1 MHAHTTLCMYELNLN
16 TRPLYKITNNMNS
29 DADLLSSYGPEER
42 AHIVRLGIFMHEKGR
57 EFWSHHQMPSSSSSS
72 LSDEFAA
79 TQLKE
84 ELDRMKERLHA
95 VREEEFKK
103 GELRAEGYRR
113 EAEQRR
119 RECELER
126 ARCDKLI
133 QGINAEV
140 ERASAARVEEL
151 GKQLVALKAK
161 NEWYYNMYEDKSKG
175 KHYEEELY
183 PRLLDYNDKH
193 MNAVWTITHVGSVLS
208 EKTDFHF
215 RHKELGT
222 TVLLDT
228 KNNLPTNPVANTA
241 DFERDVLR
249 KETNAVGGIM
259 LANGSICNK
268 KRFELNKIKGGK
280 HLVFVSG
287 FDRDNVA
294 FVFML
299 LDWLVELAQA
309 KGDEAVQR
317 GTLQKIL
324 ITNYRKELAQIEAL
338 DKARKAAQRS
348 IDDIVSD
355 YLSYFNEDIEMAS
368 KSEEVGASS
377 VRVKEKTSSDVVSI
391 ESLEQGRRV
400 IGTRSKYY
408 LAYDAPDPCIQ
419 YFKSNYA
426 RKQKMLQL
434 EQCSENLI
442 LEVDA

>member
-1 MHAHTTLCMYELNLN
+1 MSVDTELSAYSL
-16 TRPLYKITNNMNS
+16 
-29 DADLLSSYGPEER
+29 EER
-42 AHIVRLGIFMHEKGR
+42 AHIVRLGIFLHEKGR
-57 EFWSHHQMPSSSSSS
+57 EFWTQHNQISVPS
-72 LSDEFAA
+72 LSDEF
-79 TQLKE
+79 TSSQLKE
-84 ELDRMKERLHA
+84 EVDNLKERLHV

-103 GELRAEGYRR
+103 GERRAEEYRR

-119 RECELER
+119 RECEAER

-133 QGINAEV
+133 QSINAEV

-151 GKQLVALKAK
+151 GKQIAALKAK
-161 NEWYYNMYEDKSKG
+161 NDWYYNMYEDKSKG
-175 KHYEEELY
+175 KNYEEELY
-183 PRLLDYNDKH
+183 PKLLDYNDKH
-193 MNAVWTITHVGSVLS
+193 VNSVWTITHVGSVLS

-222 TVLLDT
+222 TILLDT

-268 KRFELNKIKGGK
+268 KRFELNKTKGGK

-309 KGDEAVQR
+309 KGEEAVQR
-317 GTLQKIL
+317 STLQKIL
-324 ITNYRKELAQIEAL
+324 ITNYRKELVQIEAL
-338 DKARKAAQRS
+338 DKAKKAAQRS
-348 IDDIVSD
+348 VDDIVCD

-368 KSEEVGASS
+368 KAEEVGQSS
-377 VRVKEKTSSDVVSI
+377 VRVKEKTSTEVVSI
-391 ESLEQGRRV
+391 DALEQGRRV

-408 LAYDAPDPCIQ
+408 LTYDAPDPCIQ

-434 EQCSENLI
+434 SSENLV

>member
-1 MHAHTTLCMYELNLN
+1 MN
-16 TRPLYKITNNMNS
+16 TET
-29 DADLLSSYGPEER
+29 DLSGYSLEER
-42 AHIVRLGIFMHEKGR
+42 AHIVRLGIFLHEKGR
-57 EFWSHHQMPSSSSSS
+57 EFWSSHNQTSSSVPS
-72 LSDEFAA
+72 LDEEFASS
-79 TQLKE
+79 QLKL
-84 ELDRMKERLHA
+84 ELEHLKDRLHA

-103 GELRAEGYRR
+103 GERRAEEYRR

-119 RECELER
+119 RECEAER
-126 ARCDKLI
+126 ARCDRLI
-133 QGINAEV
+133 QGINTEV

-151 GKQLVALKAK
+151 GKQLAALKAK
-161 NEWYYNMYEDKSKG
+161 NDWYYNMYEDKSKG
-175 KHYEEELY
+175 KNYEEELY
-183 PRLLDYNDKH
+183 PKLLDYNDKH
-193 MNAVWTITHVGSVLS
+193 VNSVWTITHVGSVLS

-215 RHKELGT
+215 RHKELGI

-268 KRFELNKIKGGK
+268 KRFELNRIKGGK

-299 LDWLVELAQA
+299 LDWLTELAQA
-309 KGDEAVQR
+309 KGEEAVNR
-317 GTLQKIL
+317 GTLQKIM
-324 ITNYRKELAQIEAL
+324 IANYRKEQAQLDAL
-338 DKARKAAQRS
+338 DKSKKAAQRAL
-348 IDDIVSD
+348 DEIVAD

-368 KSEEVGASS
+368 KSEEVGQSS
-377 VRVKEKTSSDVVSI
+377 VRVKEKTSTEAVNIDA
-391 ESLEQGRRV
+391 LEQGRRV

-408 LAYDAPDPCIQ
+408 LTYDAPEPCIQ

-426 RKQKMLQL
+426 RKQKILQL
-434 EQCSENLI
+434 STENVI

>member
-1 MHAHTTLCMYELNLN
+1 
-16 TRPLYKITNNMNS
+16 MNPTQ
-29 DADLLSSYGPEER
+29 DADLLCSYSPEER
-42 AHIVRLGIFMHEKGR
+42 AHIVRLGIFLHEKGR
-57 EFWSHHQMPSSSSSS
+57 EFWAQHHQTSPP
-72 LSDEFAA
+72 LLADEFAEA
-79 TQLKE
+79 QLKE

-103 GELRAEGYRR
+103 GERRAEEYRR

-119 RECELER
+119 RECEAER
-126 ARCDKLI
+126 ARCDRLI

-151 GKQLVALKAK
+151 GKQLAALKAK

-183 PRLLDYNDKH
+183 PKLLDYNDKH
-193 MNAVWTITHVGSVLS
+193 VNAVWTITHVGSVLS

-241 DFERDVLR
+241 DFERDVMR

-268 KRFELNKIKGGK
+268 KRFELNRIKGGK

-287 FDRDNVA
+287 FDRDNGA

-299 LDWLVELAQA
+299 LDWLIELAQA

-324 ITNYRKELAQIEAL
+324 ITNYRKELAQMDSLDRAKKVTQRAL
-338 DKARKAAQRS
+338 
-348 IDDIVSD
+348 DDIVSD

-368 KSEEVGASS
+368 KSEEVGQSS
-377 VRVKEKTSSDVVSI
+377 VRVKEKTSAEVVSI
-391 ESLEQGRRV
+391 ESLEQDRRV

-408 LAYDAPDPCIQ
+408 LTYDAPDPCIQ

-426 RKQKMLQL
+426 RKQKIMQL
-434 EQCSENLI
+434 DQCSENLI
-442 LEVDA
+442 MEVDA

>member
-1 MHAHTTLCMYELNLN
+1 
-16 TRPLYKITNNMNS
+16 
-29 DADLLSSYGPEER
+29 
-42 AHIVRLGIFMHEKGR
+42 
-57 EFWSHHQMPSSSSSS
+57 
-72 LSDEFAA
+72 
-79 TQLKE
+79 
-84 ELDRMKERLHA
+84 
-95 VREEEFKK
+95 
-103 GELRAEGYRR
+103 
-113 EAEQRR
+113 
-119 RECELER
+119 
-126 ARCDKLI
+126 
-133 QGINAEV
+133 
-140 ERASAARVEEL
+140 
-151 GKQLVALKAK
+151 
-161 NEWYYNMYEDKSKG
+161 
-175 KHYEEELY
+175 
-183 PRLLDYNDKH
+183 
-193 MNAVWTITHVGSVLS
+193 VWTITHVGSVLS

-268 KRFELNKIKGGK
+268 KRFELNRIKCGK

-324 ITNYRKELAQIEAL
+324 IANYRKELAHMEAL
-338 DKARKAAQRS
+338 DKARKTAQRS

-368 KSEEVGASS
+368 KSEEVGQSS
-377 VRVKEKTSSDVVSI
+377 VRVKDKTSSEMVSI
-391 ESLEQGRRV
+391 DALEQGRRV

-408 LAYDAPDPCIQ
+408 LTYDAPDPCIQ

-426 RKQKMLQL
+426 RKQKLLQL
-434 EQCSENLI
+434 GQCSENLV
-442 LEVDA
+442 LDVDA

>member
-1 MHAHTTLCMYELNLN
+1 M
-16 TRPLYKITNNMNS
+16 S
-29 DADLLSSYGPEER
+29 QDLSSYGPEER
-42 AHIVRLGIFMHEKGR
+42 AHIVRLGIFLHEKGR
-57 EFWSHHQMPSSSSSS
+57 EFWSQHQHQQIPS

-79 TQLKE
+79 TQCKE
-84 ELDRMKERLHA
+84 EVDRLKERLHA
-95 VREEEFKK
+95 VRDEEYKK
-103 GELRAEGYRR
+103 GERRAEEYRR

-119 RECELER
+119 RECEAER
-126 ARCDKLI
+126 NRCDLLI

-140 ERASAARVEEL
+140 ERASAARVDQL
-151 GKQLVALKAK
+151 GKQLAALKAK

-193 MNAVWTITHVGSVLS
+193 VNSVWTITHVGSVLS

-241 DFERDVLR
+241 DFERDVMR

-299 LDWLVELAQA
+299 LDWLLELQQA

-324 ITNYRKELAQIEAL
+324 ITNYRKELAQMDSL
-338 DKARKAAQRS
+338 DRAKKAAQRS
-348 IDDIVSD
+348 IDDIVAD

-368 KSEEVGASS
+368 KSEEVGQSS
-377 VRVKEKTSSDVVSI
+377 VRVKDKTSAEVVSI
-391 ESLEQGRRV
+391 ESLEQDRRV

-408 LAYDAPDPCIQ
+408 LTYDAPDPCIQ

-426 RKQKMLQL
+426 RKQKILQL
-434 EQCSENLI
+434 EQCSENLV

>member
-1 MHAHTTLCMYELNLN
+1 MSA
-16 TRPLYKITNNMNS
+16 
-29 DADLLSSYGPEER
+29 DADLSAYSPEER
-42 AHIVRLGIFMHEKGR
+42 AHIVRLGIFLHEKGR
-57 EFWSHHQMPSSSSSS
+57 EFWSQHHQTSAPS
-72 LSDEFAA
+72 LADEFAA
-79 TQLKE
+79 AQLKE
-84 ELDRMKERLHA
+84 ELDNLKERLYA

-103 GELRAEGYRR
+103 GERRAEEYRR

-119 RECELER
+119 RECEAER
-126 ARCDKLI
+126 ARCDRLI
-133 QGINAEV
+133 QSINAEV

-151 GKQLVALKAK
+151 GKQIAALKAK

-193 MNAVWTITHVGSVLS
+193 VNSVWTITHVGSVLS

-215 RHKELGT
+215 RHKELGL

-268 KRFELNKIKGGK
+268 KRFELNRIKGGK

-299 LDWLVELAQA
+299 LDWLVELARA

-338 DKARKAAQRS
+338 DKSKKAAQRS
-348 IDDIVSD
+348 VDDIVAD

-368 KSEEVGASS
+368 KAEEVGQSS
-377 VRVKEKTSSDVVSI
+377 VRVKEKTSAEVVSI
-391 ESLEQGRRV
+391 EALEQGRRV

-408 LAYDAPDPCIQ
+408 LTYDAPDPCIQ

-426 RKQKMLQL
+426 RKQKILQL
-434 EQCSENLI
+434 SSENLV

>member
-1 MHAHTTLCMYELNLN
+1 MKFNKHMILDTEL
-16 TRPLYKITNNMNS
+16 S
-29 DADLLSSYGPEER
+29 AYGPEER
-42 AHIVRLGIFMHEKGR
+42 ANIVRLGIFLHEKGR
-57 EFWSHHQMPSSSSSS
+57 EFWSSHCQTSSSSSS
-72 LSDEFAA
+72 CPSLADEFAV
-79 TQLKE
+79 TTLKE
-84 ELDRMKERLHA
+84 EVEHLKERLHA

-103 GELRAEGYRR
+103 GERRAEEYRR

-119 RECELER
+119 RECEAER
-126 ARCDKLI
+126 NRCDKLI

-151 GKQLVALKAK
+151 GKQIAALKSK
-161 NEWYYNMYEDKSKG
+161 NDWYYNMYEDKSKG
-175 KHYEEELY
+175 KNYEEELY
-183 PRLLDYNDKH
+183 PKLLDYNDKH

-268 KRFELNKIKGGK
+268 KRFELNRIKGGK

-299 LDWLVELAQA
+299 LDWLVELAQK
-309 KGDEAVQR
+309 KGEEAVQR

-324 ITNYRKELAQIEAL
+324 ITNYRKELAQLDAL
-338 DKARKAAQRS
+338 DKSKKATQRS
-348 IDDIVSD
+348 IDEIVSD

-368 KSEEVGASS
+368 KAEEVGQSS
-377 VRVKEKTSSDVVSI
+377 VRVKEKTSTEAVNIDA
-391 ESLEQGRRV
+391 LEQGRRV

-408 LAYDAPDPCIQ
+408 LTYDAPDPCIQ

-434 EQCSENLI
+434 STENLV

>member
-1 MHAHTTLCMYELNLN
+1 MQVNAIKMNLDAELG
-16 TRPLYKITNNMNS
+16 
-29 DADLLSSYGPEER
+29 AYGPDER
-42 AHIVRLGIFMHEKGR
+42 ANIVRLGIFLHEKGR
-57 EFWSHHQMPSSSSSS
+57 EFWAQQQQQHPHEFPS

-79 TQLKE
+79 TKCKE

-103 GELRAEGYRR
+103 GERRAEEYRR

-119 RECELER
+119 RECEAER
-126 ARCDKLI
+126 ARCDRLI
-133 QGINAEV
+133 QGINTEV
-140 ERASAARVEEL
+140 ERASAARVDQL
-151 GKQLVALKAK
+151 GKQLQVLKAK

-193 MNAVWTITHVGSVLS
+193 LNAVWTITHVGSVLS

-241 DFERDVLR
+241 DFERDVVR

-268 KRFELNKIKGGK
+268 KRFELNKTKGGK

-299 LDWLVELAQA
+299 LDWLLELAQK
-309 KGDEAVQR
+309 KGEEAVQR

-324 ITNYRKELAQIEAL
+324 VANYRKELAQLDAL
-338 DKARKAAQRS
+338 DKSKKAAQRAL
-348 IDDIVSD
+348 DDIVAD

-377 VRVKEKTSSDVVSI
+377 VRVKEKTSAEVVSI
-391 ESLEQGRRV
+391 EALEQGRRV

-408 LAYDAPDPCIQ
+408 LTYDAPDPCIQ

-434 EQCSENLI
+434 STENLV

>member
-1 MHAHTTLCMYELNLN
+1 MTQNQDLN
-16 TRPLYKITNNMNS
+16 
-29 DADLLSSYGPEER
+29 AYGPEER
-42 AHIVRLGIFMHEKGR
+42 AHIVRLGVFLHEQGR
-57 EFWSHHQMPSSSSSS
+57 EFWSQHHHEHEQMPPS
-72 LSDEFAA
+72 LADEFAGA
-79 TQLKE
+79 QLKE
-84 ELDRMKERLHA
+84 EVNNLKERLHA

-103 GELRAEGYRR
+103 GERRAEEYRR

-119 RECELER
+119 RECEAER

-151 GKQLVALKAK
+151 GKQLQALKTK

-183 PRLLDYNDKH
+183 PKLLDYNDKH

-268 KRFELNKIKGGK
+268 KRFELNRIKGGK

-299 LDWLVELAQA
+299 LDWLMELAQK

-324 ITNYRKELAQIEAL
+324 ITNYRKELAQLDAL
-338 DKARKAAQRS
+338 DRAKKAAQRAL
-348 IDDIVSD
+348 DDIVSD

-368 KSEEVGASS
+368 KSEEVGQSS
-377 VRVKEKTSSDVVSI
+377 VRVKEKTSAEVVSI
-391 ESLEQGRRV
+391 EALEQGRRV

-408 LAYDAPDPCIQ
+408 LTYDAPDPCIQ

-434 EQCSENLI
+434 EQCSENLV

>member
-1 MHAHTTLCMYELNLN
+1 
-16 TRPLYKITNNMNS
+16 MNS
-29 DADLLSSYGPEER
+29 DADLSSYGAEER
-42 AHIVRLGIFMHEKGR
+42 AHIVRLGIFLHEKGR
-57 EFWSHHQMPSSSSSS
+57 EYWAQHQTPS
-72 LSDEFAA
+72 LADEFAA
-79 TQLKE
+79 TQYKDEVERL
-84 ELDRMKERLHA
+84 KERLHT
-95 VREEEFKK
+95 VRDEEYKK
-103 GELRAEGYRR
+103 GEKRAEEYRR

-119 RECELER
+119 RECDAER

-151 GKQLVALKAK
+151 GKQLASLKAK

-193 MNAVWTITHVGSVLS
+193 VNSVWTITHVGSVLS

-215 RHKELGT
+215 RHKELGL

-268 KRFELNKIKGGK
+268 KRFELNRIKGGK
-280 HLVFVSG
+280 HLIFVSV

-299 LDWLVELAQA
+299 LDWLIELAQA

-317 GTLQKIL
+317 GTLQKIM
-324 ITNYRKELAQIEAL
+324 ITNYRKELAQL
-338 DKARKAAQRS
+338 DSLDRAKKSAQRS
-348 IDDIVSD
+348 VDDIVSD

-377 VRVKEKTSSDVVSI
+377 VRVKEKTSAEVVSI

-408 LAYDAPDPCIQ
+408 LTYDAPDPCIQ

-426 RKQKMLQL
+426 RKQKILQL
-434 EQCSENLI
+434 SSENLV

>member
-1 MHAHTTLCMYELNLN
+1 ME
-16 TRPLYKITNNMNS
+16 
-29 DADLLSSYGPEER
+29 DLSAYSLEER
-42 AHIVRLGIFMHEKGR
+42 AHIVRLGIFLHEQGR
-57 EFWSHHQMPSSSSSS
+57 EFWAQHQQHHHESPAS

-79 TQLKE
+79 TKLKE
-84 ELDRMKERLHA
+84 ELNTLKERLHA

-103 GELRAEGYRR
+103 GERRVEEYRR

-119 RECELER
+119 RECEVER
-126 ARCDKLI
+126 ARCDRLI

-140 ERASAARVEEL
+140 ERASAARVDEL
-151 GKQLVALKAK
+151 GKQIAALKAK

-268 KRFELNKIKGGK
+268 KRFELNRIKGGK

-299 LDWLVELAQA
+299 LDWLLELAQK

-324 ITNYRKELAQIEAL
+324 VANYRKELAQLDAL
-338 DKARKAAQRS
+338 DRAKKAAQRAL
-348 IDDIVSD
+348 DDIVSD
-355 YLSYFNEDIEMAS
+355 YLSYFDEDIEMAS

-377 VRVKEKTSSDVVSI
+377 VRVKEKTSTEVVSI
-391 ESLEQGRRV
+391 DALEQGRRV

-408 LAYDAPDPCIQ
+408 LTYDAPDPCIQ

-434 EQCSENLI
+434 SENLI

>member
-1 MHAHTTLCMYELNLN
+1 MTQNQNQNQDLN
-16 TRPLYKITNNMNS
+16 
-29 DADLLSSYGPEER
+29 AYGPEER
-42 AHIVRLGIFMHEKGR
+42 ARIVRLGIFLHEQGR
-57 EFWSHHQMPSSSSSS
+57 EFWARHHQTSPP
-72 LSDEFAA
+72 LLADEFAA
-79 TQLKE
+79 AQLKE
-84 ELDRMKERLHA
+84 EVNNLKERLHA

-103 GELRAEGYRR
+103 GERRAEEYRR

-126 ARCDKLI
+126 ARCDRLI

-140 ERASAARVEEL
+140 ERASAARVDEL
-151 GKQLVALKAK
+151 GKQVAALKAK

-228 KNNLPTNPVANTA
+228 KNNLPTNPVASTA

-268 KRFELNKIKGGK
+268 KRFELNRVKGGK

-299 LDWLVELAQA
+299 LDWLIELAQA

-338 DKARKAAQRS
+338 DRARKAAQRAL
-348 IDDIVSD
+348 DDIVSD

-377 VRVKEKTSSDVVSI
+377 VRVKEKTSAEVISI
-391 ESLEQGRRV
+391 EALEQGKRV

-408 LAYDAPDPCIQ
+408 LTYDAPDPCIQ

-426 RKQKMLQL
+426 RKQKIMQL
-434 EQCSENLI
+434 SENLI

>member
-1 MHAHTTLCMYELNLN
+1 ME
-16 TRPLYKITNNMNS
+16 
-29 DADLLSSYGPEER
+29 DLTAYSLEER
-42 AHIVRLGIFMHEKGR
+42 AHIVRLGIFLHEQGR
-57 EFWSHHQMPSSSSSS
+57 EFWAQHQHHHHESPAS

-79 TQLKE
+79 TKLKE
-84 ELDRMKERLHA
+84 EVNNLKERLHA

-103 GELRAEGYRR
+103 GERRAEEYRR

-119 RECELER
+119 RECEVER
-126 ARCDKLI
+126 NRCDRLI

-140 ERASAARVEEL
+140 ERASAARVDEL
-151 GKQLVALKAK
+151 GKQIAALKAK

-268 KRFELNKIKGGK
+268 KRFELNRIKGGK

-299 LDWLVELAQA
+299 LDWLLELAQK

-324 ITNYRKELAQIEAL
+324 ITNYRKELAQLDAL
-338 DKARKAAQRS
+338 DKSKKAAQRAL
-348 IDDIVSD
+348 DDIVAD

-377 VRVKEKTSSDVVSI
+377 VRVKEKTSTEVVSI
-391 ESLEQGRRV
+391 DALEQGRRV

-408 LAYDAPDPCIQ
+408 LTYDAPDPCIQ

-434 EQCSENLI
+434 STENLVI
-442 LEVDA
+442 EVDA

>member
-1 MHAHTTLCMYELNLN
+1 
-16 TRPLYKITNNMNS
+16 MNHP
-29 DADLLSSYGPEER
+29 DPDLSAYSLEER
-42 AHIVRLGIFMHEKGR
+42 AHIVRIGIFMHEKGR
-57 EFWSHHQMPSSSSSS
+57 EFWSQHTTLVPS
-72 LSDEFAA
+72 LTDEFAS
-79 TQLKE
+79 TQYKE

-103 GELRAEGYRR
+103 GERRAEEYRR

-119 RECELER
+119 RECEAER
-126 ARCDKLI
+126 NRCDLLI
-133 QGINAEV
+133 KGINAEV
-140 ERASAARVEEL
+140 ERASAVRVEEL
-151 GKQLVALKAK
+151 GKQVAALKAK

-268 KRFELNKIKGGK
+268 KRFELNRIKGGK

-299 LDWLVELAQA
+299 LDWLIELAQA

-317 GTLQKIL
+317 GTLQKIM
-324 ITNYRKELAQIEAL
+324 IANYRKELAQL
-338 DKARKAAQRS
+338 DSFDRARKAAQRAL
-348 IDDIVSD
+348 DDIVAD

-368 KSEEVGASS
+368 KSEEVGQSS
-377 VRVKEKTSSDVVSI
+377 VRVKEKTSAEVVSI
-391 ESLEQGRRV
+391 DALEQGRRV

-426 RKQKMLQL
+426 RKQKILQL
-434 EQCSENLI
+434 EQCSENLV
-442 LEVDA
+442 LTVDA

>member
-1 MHAHTTLCMYELNLN
+1 MNTETELSGYSL
-16 TRPLYKITNNMNS
+16 
-29 DADLLSSYGPEER
+29 EER
-42 AHIVRLGIFMHEKGR
+42 AHIVRLGIFLHEQGR
-57 EFWSHHQMPSSSSSS
+57 DFWSKHNQTSSVPS
-72 LSDEFAA
+72 LDDEF
-79 TQLKE
+79 TSYQLKLE
-84 ELDRMKERLHA
+84 VEQLKERLHA

-103 GELRAEGYRR
+103 GERRAEEYRR

-119 RECELER
+119 RECEAER

-151 GKQLVALKAK
+151 GKQLAALKAK
-161 NEWYYNMYEDKSKG
+161 NDWYYNMYEDKSKG
-175 KHYEEELY
+175 KNYEEDLY
-183 PRLLDYNDKH
+183 PKLLDYNDKH
-193 MNAVWTITHVGSVLS
+193 MNSVWTITHVGSVLS

-215 RHKELGT
+215 RHKELGI

-268 KRFELNKIKGGK
+268 KRFELNKTKGGK

-299 LDWLVELAQA
+299 LDWLTELAQA
-309 KGDEAVQR
+309 KGEESINR
-317 GTLQKIL
+317 GTLQKIM
-324 ITNYRKELAQIEAL
+324 IANYRKEQAQLDAL
-338 DKARKAAQRS
+338 DKSKKAVQRAL
-348 IDDIVSD
+348 DDIVAD

-368 KSEEVGASS
+368 KSEEVGQSS
-377 VRVKEKTSSDVVSI
+377 VRVKEKTSTEAVNIDA
-391 ESLEQGRRV
+391 LEQGRRV

-408 LAYDAPDPCIQ
+408 LTYDAPDPCIQ

-434 EQCSENLI
+434 STENLV

>member
-1 MHAHTTLCMYELNLN
+1 
-16 TRPLYKITNNMNS
+16 MNS
-29 DADLLSSYGPEER
+29 DVDLSAYSPEER

-57 EFWSHHQMPSSSSSS
+57 EFWSQHHQTTAPS
-72 LSDEFAA
+72 LADEFAA
-79 TQLKE
+79 AQLKE
-84 ELDRMKERLHA
+84 ELDNLKERLHA

-103 GELRAEGYRR
+103 GERRAEEYRR

-119 RECELER
+119 RECEAER
-126 ARCDKLI
+126 ARCDRLI
-133 QGINAEV
+133 QSINAEV

-151 GKQLVALKAK
+151 GKQIAALKAK

-193 MNAVWTITHVGSVLS
+193 VNSVWTITHVGSVLS

-215 RHKELGT
+215 RHKELGL

-268 KRFELNKIKGGK
+268 KRFELNRIKGGK

-299 LDWLVELAQA
+299 LDWLVELARA

-338 DKARKAAQRS
+338 DKSKKAAQRS
-348 IDDIVSD
+348 VDDIVAD

-368 KSEEVGASS
+368 KAEEVGQSS
-377 VRVKEKTSSDVVSI
+377 VRVKEKTSAEVVSI
-391 ESLEQGRRV
+391 EALEQGRRV

-408 LAYDAPDPCIQ
+408 LTYDAPDPCIQ

-426 RKQKMLQL
+426 RKQKILQL
-434 EQCSENLI
+434 SSENLV
-442 LEVDA
+442 LDVDA

>member
-1 MHAHTTLCMYELNLN
+1 MNLDAELG
-16 TRPLYKITNNMNS
+16 
-29 DADLLSSYGPEER
+29 AYGPDER
-42 AHIVRLGIFMHEKGR
+42 ANIVRLGIFLHEKGR
-57 EFWSHHQMPSSSSSS
+57 EFWAQQQQHHQTSGGPS

-79 TQLKE
+79 TKCKE

-103 GELRAEGYRR
+103 GERRAEEYRR

-119 RECELER
+119 RECEAER
-126 ARCDKLI
+126 ARCDRLI
-133 QGINAEV
+133 QGINTEV
-140 ERASAARVEEL
+140 ERASAARVDQL
-151 GKQLVALKAK
+151 GKQLAALKAK

-193 MNAVWTITHVGSVLS
+193 LNSVWAITHVGSVLS

-268 KRFELNKIKGGK
+268 KRFELNKTKGGK

-299 LDWLVELAQA
+299 LDWLVELAQK
-309 KGDEAVQR
+309 KGEEAVQR

-324 ITNYRKELAQIEAL
+324 VANYRKELAQLDAL
-338 DKARKAAQRS
+338 DKSKKAAQRAL
-348 IDDIVSD
+348 DDIVAD

-377 VRVKEKTSSDVVSI
+377 VRVKEKTSAEVISI
-391 ESLEQGRRV
+391 EALEQGRRV

-408 LAYDAPDPCIQ
+408 LTYDAPDPCIQ

-434 EQCSENLI
+434 TTENLV

>member
-1 MHAHTTLCMYELNLN
+1 
-16 TRPLYKITNNMNS
+16 MNS
-29 DADLLSSYGPEER
+29 DPDLLSAYGPEER
-42 AHIVRLGIFMHEKGR
+42 THIVRLGIFMHEKGR
-57 EFWSHHQMPSSSSSS
+57 EFWAQQQHAQTS
-72 LSDEFAA
+72 LTDEFAA

-95 VREEEFKK
+95 VREEEYKK
-103 GELRAEGYRR
+103 GERRAEEYRR

-140 ERASAARVEEL
+140 ERASASRVDEL
-151 GKQLVALKAK
+151 GKQLQALKAK

-268 KRFELNKIKGGK
+268 KRFELNRIKGGK

-324 ITNYRKELAQIEAL
+324 ITNYRKELAQMDSL
-338 DKARKAAQRS
+338 DRAKKAAQRAL
-348 IDDIVSD
+348 DDIVSD

-368 KSEEVGASS
+368 KSEEVGQSS
-377 VRVKEKTSSDVVSI
+377 VRVKEKTSAEVVSI
-391 ESLEQGRRV
+391 ESLEQDRRV

-408 LAYDAPDPCIQ
+408 LTYDAPDPCIQ

-434 EQCSENLI
+434 SENLI

>member
-1 MHAHTTLCMYELNLN
+1 
-16 TRPLYKITNNMNS
+16 MNS
-29 DADLLSSYGPEER
+29 EADLSAYGPEER
-42 AHIVRLGIFMHEKGR
+42 AHIVRLGIFLHEQGR
-57 EFWSHHQMPSSSSSS
+57 EFWAQHQHEHEQMPPS
-72 LSDEFAA
+72 LADEFAA

-95 VREEEFKK
+95 VRDEEFKK

-119 RECELER
+119 RECEAER

-151 GKQLVALKAK
+151 GKQLQALKAK

-183 PRLLDYNDKH
+183 PKLLDYNDKH

-268 KRFELNKIKGGK
+268 KRFELNRIKGGK

-299 LDWLVELAQA
+299 LDWLTELAQA

-324 ITNYRKELAQIEAL
+324 ITNYRKELAQLDAL
-338 DKARKAAQRS
+338 DRSKKAAQRAL
-348 IDDIVSD
+348 DDIVSD

-368 KSEEVGASS
+368 KSEEVGQSS
-377 VRVKEKTSSDVVSI
+377 VRVKEKTSAELISI
-391 ESLEQGRRV
+391 EALEQGRRV

-408 LAYDAPDPCIQ
+408 LTYDAPDPCIQ

-434 EQCSENLI
+434 EQCSENLV

>member
-1 MHAHTTLCMYELNLN
+1 
-16 TRPLYKITNNMNS
+16 
-29 DADLLSSYGPEER
+29 
-42 AHIVRLGIFMHEKGR
+42 
-57 EFWSHHQMPSSSSSS
+57 
-72 LSDEFAA
+72 
-79 TQLKE
+79 
-84 ELDRMKERLHA
+84 
-95 VREEEFKK
+95 
-103 GELRAEGYRR
+103 
-113 EAEQRR
+113 
-119 RECELER
+119 
-126 ARCDKLI
+126 
-133 QGINAEV
+133 
-140 ERASAARVEEL
+140 
-151 GKQLVALKAK
+151 
-161 NEWYYNMYEDKSKG
+161 
-175 KHYEEELY
+175 
-183 PRLLDYNDKH
+183 

-228 KNNLPTNPVANTA
+228 KNNLPTNPVASTA

-287 FDRDNVA
+287 FDRDNAA

-338 DKARKAAQRS
+338 DKSRKASQRAL
-348 IDDIVSD
+348 DDIVSD

-377 VRVKEKTSSDVVSI
+377 VRVKEKTSAEVVSI
-391 ESLEQGRRV
+391 DALEQGRRV

>member
-1 MHAHTTLCMYELNLN
+1 
-16 TRPLYKITNNMNS
+16 MNQEP
-29 DADLLSSYGPEER
+29 DLSAYSLEER
-42 AHIVRLGIFMHEKGR
+42 AHIVRLGIFLHEQGR
-57 EFWSHHQMPSSSSSS
+57 EFWLHHHPQTPS
-72 LSDEFAA
+72 LSEEFAA

-84 ELDRMKERLHA
+84 EVNNLKERLHA

-103 GELRAEGYRR
+103 GERRAEEYRR

-119 RECELER
+119 RECEAER
-126 ARCDKLI
+126 ARCDRLI

-151 GKQLVALKAK
+151 GKQLQVLKAK

-268 KRFELNKIKGGK
+268 KRFELNRVKGGK

-299 LDWLVELAQA
+299 LDWLLELAQ
-309 KGDEAVQR
+309 KKDDEAVQR

-324 ITNYRKELAQIEAL
+324 ITNYRKELAQLDAL
-338 DKARKAAQRS
+338 DRARKAAHRAL
-348 IDDIVSD
+348 DDIVSD

-368 KSEEVGASS
+368 KAEEVGASS
-377 VRVKEKTSSDVVSI
+377 VRVKEKTSTEVVSI
-391 ESLEQGRRV
+391 DGLEQGRRV

-408 LAYDAPDPCIQ
+408 LTYDAPDPCIQ

>member
-1 MHAHTTLCMYELNLN
+1 
-16 TRPLYKITNNMNS
+16 MN
-29 DADLLSSYGPEER
+29 ADTDLSVYSLEER
-42 AHIVRLGIFMHEKGR
+42 AHIVRLGIFLHEKGR
-57 EFWSHHQMPSSSSSS
+57 EFWSNHNQISVPS
-72 LSDEFAA
+72 LSDEF
-79 TQLKE
+79 TSSQLKE
-84 ELDRMKERLHA
+84 EVDNLKERLHA

-103 GELRAEGYRR
+103 GERRAEEYRR

-119 RECELER
+119 RECEAER

-133 QGINAEV
+133 QSINAEV

-151 GKQLVALKAK
+151 GKQIAALKAK
-161 NEWYYNMYEDKSKG
+161 NDWYYNMYEDKSKG
-175 KHYEEELY
+175 KNYEEELY
-183 PRLLDYNDKH
+183 PKLLDYNDKH
-193 MNAVWTITHVGSVLS
+193 VNSVWTITHVGSVLS

-222 TVLLDT
+222 TILLDT

-268 KRFELNKIKGGK
+268 KRFELNKTKGGK

-299 LDWLVELAQA
+299 LDWLIELAQK
-309 KGDEAVQR
+309 KGEEAVQR
-317 GTLQKIL
+317 STLQKIL
-324 ITNYRKELAQIEAL
+324 IANYRKELAQIEAL
-338 DKARKAAQRS
+338 DKAKKVAQRT
-348 IDDIVSD
+348 IDEVVAD

-368 KSEEVGASS
+368 KAEEVGQSS
-377 VRVKEKTSSDVVSI
+377 VRVKEKTSAEVVSI
-391 ESLEQGRRV
+391 EALEQGRRV

-408 LAYDAPDPCIQ
+408 LTYDAPDPCIQ

-426 RKQKMLQL
+426 RTQTMMQL
-434 EQCSENLI
+434 STENLV

>member
-1 MHAHTTLCMYELNLN
+1 MNTETELSGYSL
-16 TRPLYKITNNMNS
+16 
-29 DADLLSSYGPEER
+29 EER
-42 AHIVRLGIFMHEKGR
+42 AHIVRLGIFLHEQGR
-57 EFWSHHQMPSSSSSS
+57 DFWSRHNQTSSVPS
-72 LSDEFAA
+72 LDEEFASS
-79 TQLKE
+79 QLKL
-84 ELDRMKERLHA
+84 ELEQLKERLHA

-103 GELRAEGYRR
+103 GERRAEEYRR

-119 RECELER
+119 RECEAER

-151 GKQLVALKAK
+151 GKQLAALKAK
-161 NEWYYNMYEDKSKG
+161 NDWYYNMYEDKSKG
-175 KHYEEELY
+175 KNYEEELY
-183 PRLLDYNDKH
+183 PKLLDYNDKH
-193 MNAVWTITHVGSVLS
+193 VNSVWTITHVGSVLS

-222 TVLLDT
+222 TILLDT

-299 LDWLVELAQA
+299 LDWLIELAQK
-309 KGDEAVQR
+309 KGEEAVQR
-317 GTLQKIL
+317 GTLQKVL
-324 ITNYRKELAQIEAL
+324 VANYRKELAQLDAL
-338 DKARKAAQRS
+338 DRAKKVAQRAL
-348 IDDIVSD
+348 DDIVSD

-368 KSEEVGASS
+368 KAEEVGASS
-377 VRVKEKTSSDVVSI
+377 VRVKEKTSAEVVSI
-391 ESLEQGRRV
+391 EALEQGRRV
-400 IGTRSKYY
+400 IGARSKYY
-408 LAYDAPDPCIQ
+408 LTYDAPDPCIQ

-426 RKQKMLQL
+426 RKQKMMQL
-434 EQCSENLI
+434 STENLV

>member
-1 MHAHTTLCMYELNLN
+1 MD
-16 TRPLYKITNNMNS
+16 S
-29 DADLLSSYGPEER
+29 DPDLLSAYGSEER
-42 AHIVRLGIFMHEKGR
+42 AHIVRLGIFLHEKGR
-57 EFWSHHQMPSSSSSS
+57 EFWSQQQVPSSAS
-72 LSDEFAA
+72 LTDEFAA

-103 GELRAEGYRR
+103 GERRAEEYRR

-119 RECELER
+119 RECEAER
-126 ARCDKLI
+126 HRCDKLI

-140 ERASAARVEEL
+140 ERASAARVDEL
-151 GKQLVALKAK
+151 GKQLQALKAK
-161 NEWYYNMYEDKSKG
+161 NDWYYNMYEDKSKG

-183 PRLLDYNDKH
+183 PMLLDYNDKH

-228 KNNLPTNPVANTA
+228 KNNLPTNPVASTA

-280 HLVFVSG
+280 HLIFVSG
-287 FDRDNVA
+287 FNRTNVA

-299 LDWLVELAQA
+299 LDWSIELAQK

-348 IDDIVSD
+348 MDDIVSD

-368 KSEEVGASS
+368 KSEEVGQSS
-377 VRVKEKTSSDVVSI
+377 VRVKEKASAEVVSI
-391 ESLEQGRRV
+391 ESLEQGKRV

-426 RKQKMLQL
+426 RKQKIMQL
-434 EQCSENLI
+434 SENLI

>member
-1 MHAHTTLCMYELNLN
+1 MNLD
-16 TRPLYKITNNMNS
+16 P
-29 DADLLSSYGPEER
+29 DLSSYGPEER
-42 AHIVRLGIFMHEKGR
+42 AHIVRLAIFLHEKGR
-57 EFWSHHQMPSSSSSS
+57 EFWSQHHQTSVPS
-72 LSDEFAA
+72 LADEFA
-79 TQLKE
+79 TDKLKE

-95 VREEEFKK
+95 VRDEEYKK
-103 GELRAEGYRR
+103 GERRAEEYRR

-119 RECELER
+119 RECESER

-140 ERASAARVEEL
+140 ERASATRVDQL
-151 GKQLVALKAK
+151 GKQLAALKAK
-161 NEWYYNMYEDKSKG
+161 NDWYYNMYEDKSKG

-193 MNAVWTITHVGSVLS
+193 VNAVWIITHVGSVLS

-215 RHKELGT
+215 RHKELGL

-241 DFERDVLR
+241 DFERDVMR

-268 KRFELNKIKGGK
+268 KRFELNRIKGGK

-287 FDRDNVA
+287 FDRDNMA

-299 LDWLVELAQA
+299 LDWLIELTQA

-324 ITNYRKELAQIEAL
+324 ITNYRKELAQL
-338 DKARKAAQRS
+338 DSLDRAKKAAQRS
-348 IDDIVSD
+348 IDDIVAD

-368 KSEEVGASS
+368 KSEEVGQSS
-377 VRVKEKTSSDVVSI
+377 VRVKEKTSAEVISI
-391 ESLEQGRRV
+391 DALEQGRRV

-408 LAYDAPDPCIQ
+408 LTYDAPDPCIQ

-434 EQCSENLI
+434 SSSSENLI

>member
-1 MHAHTTLCMYELNLN
+1 ME
-16 TRPLYKITNNMNS
+16 
-29 DADLLSSYGPEER
+29 DLSAYSLEER
-42 AHIVRLGIFMHEKGR
+42 AHIVRLGIFLHEQGR
-57 EFWSHHQMPSSSSSS
+57 EFWSSHCQTTSSDPS

-79 TQLKE
+79 TKLKE
-84 ELDRMKERLHA
+84 EVNNLKERLHA

-103 GELRAEGYRR
+103 GERRAEEYRR

-126 ARCDKLI
+126 ARCDRLI

-140 ERASAARVEEL
+140 ERASAARVDEL
-151 GKQLVALKAK
+151 RKQIAALKAK

-222 TVLLDT
+222 TILLDT

-299 LDWLVELAQA
+299 LDWLLELAQK

-324 ITNYRKELAQIEAL
+324 VANYRKELAQLDAL
-338 DKARKAAQRS
+338 DRAKKAAQRAL
-348 IDDIVSD
+348 DDIVAD

-377 VRVKEKTSSDVVSI
+377 VRVKEKTSTEVVSI
-391 ESLEQGRRV
+391 DALEQGRRV

-408 LAYDAPDPCIQ
+408 LTYDAPDPCIQ

-434 EQCSENLI
+434 STENLV

>member
-1 MHAHTTLCMYELNLN
+1 MEG
-16 TRPLYKITNNMNS
+16 
-29 DADLLSSYGPEER
+29 LSAYSLEER
-42 AHIVRLGIFMHEKGR
+42 AHIVRLGIFLHEQGR
-57 EFWSHHQMPSSSSSS
+57 EFWAQHQHHHCESPAS

-79 TQLKE
+79 TKLKE
-84 ELDRMKERLHA
+84 EVNALKERLHA

-103 GELRAEGYRR
+103 GERRAEEYRR

-119 RECELER
+119 RECEAER
-126 ARCDKLI
+126 ARCDRLI

-140 ERASAARVEEL
+140 ERASAARVDEL
-151 GKQLVALKAK
+151 GKQIAALKAK

-222 TVLLDT
+222 TILLDT

-268 KRFELNKIKGGK
+268 KRFELNRIKGGK

-299 LDWLVELAQA
+299 LDWLLELAQK

-324 ITNYRKELAQIEAL
+324 VANYRKELAQLDAL
-338 DKARKAAQRS
+338 DRAKKAAQRAL
-348 IDDIVSD
+348 DDIVAD

-377 VRVKEKTSSDVVSI
+377 VRVKEKTSTEVVSI
-391 ESLEQGRRV
+391 DALEQGRRV

-408 LAYDAPDPCIQ
+408 LTYDAPDPCIQ

-434 EQCSENLI
+434 STENLV

>member
-1 MHAHTTLCMYELNLN
+1 MA
-16 TRPLYKITNNMNS
+16 S
-29 DADLLSSYGPEER
+29 DTDLSGYSLEER
-42 AHIVRLGIFMHEKGR
+42 EHIVRLGIFLHEKGR
-57 EFWSHHQMPSSSSSS
+57 EFWSKHNQTSVSSS
-72 LSDEFAA
+72 LTDEFAVV
-79 TQLKE
+79 QLKQE
-84 ELDRMKERLHA
+84 VEHLKERLHV

-103 GELRAEGYRR
+103 GERRAEEYRR

-119 RECELER
+119 RECEAER
-126 ARCDKLI
+126 NRCDKLI

-151 GKQLVALKAK
+151 GKQIAALKSK
-161 NEWYYNMYEDKSKG
+161 NDWYYNMYEDKSKG
-175 KHYEEELY
+175 KNYEEDLY
-183 PRLLDYNDKH
+183 PKLLDYNDKH

-215 RHKELGT
+215 RHKELGV

-268 KRFELNKIKGGK
+268 KRFELNKTKGGK

-299 LDWLVELAQA
+299 LDWLTELAQA
-309 KGDEAVQR
+309 KGEESINR
-317 GTLQKIL
+317 GTLQKIM
-324 ITNYRKELAQIEAL
+324 IANYRKEQAQLDAL
-338 DKARKAAQRS
+338 DKSKKAVQRAL
-348 IDDIVSD
+348 DDIVAD

-368 KSEEVGASS
+368 KSEEVGQSS
-377 VRVKEKTSSDVVSI
+377 VRVKEKTSTEAVNIDA
-391 ESLEQGRRV
+391 LEQGRRV

-408 LAYDAPDPCIQ
+408 LTYDAPDPCIQ

-434 EQCSENLI
+434 STENLV

>member
-1 MHAHTTLCMYELNLN
+1 
-16 TRPLYKITNNMNS
+16 MNS
-29 DADLLSSYGPEER
+29 EADLSAYGPEER
-42 AHIVRLGIFMHEKGR
+42 AHIVRLGVFLHEQGR
-57 EFWSHHQMPSSSSSS
+57 EFWAQHQHEHEQMPPS
-72 LSDEFAA
+72 LADEFAA

-95 VREEEFKK
+95 VRDEEFKK
-103 GELRAEGYRR
+103 GERRAEEYRR

-119 RECELER
+119 RECEAER

-151 GKQLVALKAK
+151 GKQLQALKAK

-183 PRLLDYNDKH
+183 PKLLDYNDKH
-193 MNAVWTITHVGSVLS
+193 VNAVWTITHVGSVLS

-268 KRFELNKIKGGK
+268 KRFELNRIKGGK

-299 LDWLVELAQA
+299 LDWLIELAQA

-324 ITNYRKELAQIEAL
+324 ITNYRKELAQLDAL
-338 DKARKAAQRS
+338 DRAKKAAQRAL
-348 IDDIVSD
+348 DDIVSD

-368 KSEEVGASS
+368 KSEEVGQSS
-377 VRVKEKTSSDVVSI
+377 VRVKEKTSAEVVSI
-391 ESLEQGRRV
+391 ESLEQDRRV

-408 LAYDAPDPCIQ
+408 LTYDAPDPCIQ

-434 EQCSENLI
+434 EQCSENLV

>member
-1 MHAHTTLCMYELNLN
+1 MSH
-16 TRPLYKITNNMNS
+16 P
-29 DADLLSSYGPEER
+29 DPDLSEYSLEER
-42 AHIVRLGIFMHEKGR
+42 AHIVRIGIFMHEKGR
-57 EFWSHHQMPSSSSSS
+57 EFWSQHQTLVPS
-72 LSDEFAA
+72 LTDEFAA
-79 TQLKE
+79 TQYKE

-103 GELRAEGYRR
+103 GERRAEEYRR

-119 RECELER
+119 RECEAER
-126 ARCDKLI
+126 NRCDLLI

-140 ERASAARVEEL
+140 ERASASRVDEL
-151 GKQLVALKAK
+151 GKQVAALKAK

-268 KRFELNKIKGGK
+268 KRFELNRIKGGK

-299 LDWLVELAQA
+299 LDWLIELAQA

-324 ITNYRKELAQIEAL
+324 ITNYRKELVQL
-338 DKARKAAQRS
+338 DSLDRARKTAQRNL
-348 IDDIVSD
+348 DDIVAD

-368 KSEEVGASS
+368 KSEEVGQSS
-377 VRVKEKTSSDVVSI
+377 VRVKEKTSAEMVSI
-391 ESLEQGRRV
+391 DALEQGRRV

-408 LAYDAPDPCIQ
+408 LTYDAPDPCIQ

-426 RKQKMLQL
+426 RKQKILQL
-434 EQCSENLI
+434 EQCSENLV
-442 LEVDA
+442 LTVDA

>member
-1 MHAHTTLCMYELNLN
+1 
-16 TRPLYKITNNMNS
+16 
-29 DADLLSSYGPEER
+29 
-42 AHIVRLGIFMHEKGR
+42 
-57 EFWSHHQMPSSSSSS
+57 
-72 LSDEFAA
+72 
-79 TQLKE
+79 
-84 ELDRMKERLHA
+84 

-103 GELRAEGYRR
+103 GERRAEEYRR

-119 RECELER
+119 RECEAER

-140 ERASAARVEEL
+140 ERASAARVDQL
-151 GKQLVALKAK
+151 GKQLQVLKAK

-193 MNAVWTITHVGSVLS
+193 LNAVWTITHVGSVLS

-294 FVFML
+294 FVFAL
-299 LDWLVELAQA
+299 LDWLLELAQ
-309 KGDEAVQR
+309 KRGEEAVQR

-324 ITNYRKELAQIEAL
+324 VANYRKELAQLDAL
-338 DKARKAAQRS
+338 DRARKAAQRAV
-348 IDDIVSD
+348 DDIVSD

-377 VRVKEKTSSDVVSI
+377 VRVKEKTSAEVVSI
-391 ESLEQGRRV
+391 EALEQGRRV

-408 LAYDAPDPCIQ
+408 LTYDAPDPCIQ

-426 RKQKMLQL
+426 RKQKVLQL
-434 EQCSENLI
+434 STENLV

>member
-1 MHAHTTLCMYELNLN
+1 MNTETELSGYSL
-16 TRPLYKITNNMNS
+16 
-29 DADLLSSYGPEER
+29 EER
-42 AHIVRLGIFMHEKGR
+42 AHIVRLGIFLHEQGR
-57 EFWSHHQMPSSSSSS
+57 DFWSKHNQTSSVPS
-72 LSDEFAA
+72 LDDEF
-79 TQLKE
+79 TSYQLKLE
-84 ELDRMKERLHA
+84 VEQLKERLHA

-103 GELRAEGYRR
+103 GERRAEEYRR

-119 RECELER
+119 RECEAER

-151 GKQLVALKAK
+151 GKQLAALKAK
-161 NEWYYNMYEDKSKG
+161 NDWYYNMYEDKSKG
-175 KHYEEELY
+175 KNYEEDLY
-183 PRLLDYNDKH
+183 PKLLDYNDKH
-193 MNAVWTITHVGSVLS
+193 VNSVWTITHVGSVLS

-215 RHKELGT
+215 RHKELGI

-268 KRFELNKIKGGK
+268 KRFELNKTKGGK

-299 LDWLVELAQA
+299 LDWLTELAQA
-309 KGDEAVQR
+309 KGEESINR
-317 GTLQKIL
+317 GTLQKIM
-324 ITNYRKELAQIEAL
+324 IANYRKEQVQLDAL
-338 DKARKAAQRS
+338 DKSKKAVQRAL
-348 IDDIVSD
+348 DDIVAD

-368 KSEEVGASS
+368 KSEEVGQSS
-377 VRVKEKTSSDVVSI
+377 VRVKEKTSTEAVNIDA
-391 ESLEQGRRV
+391 LEQGRRV

-408 LAYDAPDPCIQ
+408 LTYDAPDPCIQ

-434 EQCSENLI
+434 STENLV

>member
-1 MHAHTTLCMYELNLN
+1 M
-16 TRPLYKITNNMNS
+16 S
-29 DADLLSSYGPEER
+29 QDLSSYSPEER
-42 AHIVRLGIFMHEKGR
+42 DHIVRLGIFLHEQGR
-57 EFWSHHQMPSSSSSS
+57 EFWEQHHETSTPS
-72 LSDEFAA
+72 LADEFAA

-84 ELDRMKERLHA
+84 ELDRMKERMHA
-95 VREEEFKK
+95 VRDEEYKK
-103 GELRAEGYRR
+103 GERRAEEYRR

-119 RECELER
+119 RECESER
-126 ARCDKLI
+126 ARCDRLI

-140 ERASAARVEEL
+140 ERASAARVDEL
-151 GKQLVALKAK
+151 GKQLQALKAK

-268 KRFELNKIKGGK
+268 KRFELNRIKGGK

-299 LDWLVELAQA
+299 LDWLIELAQA

-324 ITNYRKELAQIEAL
+324 ITNYRKELAQL
-338 DKARKAAQRS
+338 DSLDRAKKAAQRAL
-348 IDDIVSD
+348 DDIVSD

-368 KSEEVGASS
+368 KSEEVGQSS
-377 VRVKEKTSSDVVSI
+377 ARVKDKTSAEVVSI
-391 ESLEQGRRV
+391 ESLEQDRRV

-408 LAYDAPDPCIQ
+408 LTYDAPDPCIQ

-426 RKQKMLQL
+426 RKQKILQL
-434 EQCSENLI
+434 SSSSENLI

>member
-1 MHAHTTLCMYELNLN
+1 
-16 TRPLYKITNNMNS
+16 MNS
-29 DADLLSSYGPEER
+29 EADLSAYGPEER
-42 AHIVRLGIFMHEKGR
+42 AHIVRLGVFLHEQGR
-57 EFWSHHQMPSSSSSS
+57 EFWVHHPHHETSAPS
-72 LSDEFAA
+72 LADEFAT

-95 VREEEFKK
+95 VRDEEFKK
-103 GELRAEGYRR
+103 GERRAEEYRR

-119 RECELER
+119 RECEAER
-126 ARCDKLI
+126 ARCDRLI

-151 GKQLVALKAK
+151 GKQLQALKAK

-183 PRLLDYNDKH
+183 PKLLDYNDKH

-268 KRFELNKIKGGK
+268 KRFELNRIKGGK

-299 LDWLVELAQA
+299 LDWLIELAQA

-324 ITNYRKELAQIEAL
+324 ITNYRKELAQLDAL
-338 DKARKAAQRS
+338 DRAKKVTQRAL
-348 IDDIVSD
+348 DDIVSD

-368 KSEEVGASS
+368 KSEEVGQSS
-377 VRVKEKTSSDVVSI
+377 VRVKEKTSAEVVSI

-408 LAYDAPDPCIQ
+408 LTYDAPDPCIQ

-426 RKQKMLQL
+426 RKQKMMQL
-434 EQCSENLI
+434 SSSSENLI

>member
-1 MHAHTTLCMYELNLN
+1 M
-16 TRPLYKITNNMNS
+16 S
-29 DADLLSSYGPEER
+29 QDLSSYGPEER
-42 AHIVRLGIFMHEKGR
+42 AHIVRLGIFLHEQGR
-57 EFWSHHQMPSSSSSS
+57 EFWLQHQHEQAPPS
-72 LSDEFAA
+72 LADEFAT

-95 VREEEFKK
+95 VRDEEYKK
-103 GELRAEGYRR
+103 GERRAEEYRR

-126 ARCDKLI
+126 NRCDRLI

-140 ERASAARVEEL
+140 ERASAARVDEL
-151 GKQLVALKAK
+151 GKQLQALKAK

-228 KNNLPTNPVANTA
+228 KNNLPTNPVASTA

-268 KRFELNKIKGGK
+268 KRFELNRIKGGK

-299 LDWLVELAQA
+299 LDWLMELAQA

-338 DKARKAAQRS
+338 DRSKKATQRAL
-348 IDDIVSD
+348 DDIVSD

-377 VRVKEKTSSDVVSI
+377 VRVKEKMSAEVVSI
-391 ESLEQGRRV
+391 ESLEQDRRV

-408 LAYDAPDPCIQ
+408 LTYDAPDPCIQ

-434 EQCSENLI
+434 SENLV